1 MSCFSEVEDFVQAH
15 RPHGELTFW
24 ASSLSRQGYS
34 VRITCPRGVMLE
46 RWVLPQDAE
55 EDLLQSGL
63 LAFPN

>member
-1 MSCFSEVEDFVQAH
+1 MSCFSEVEEFVQAH
-15 RPHGELTFW
+15 GACGELTFW

-34 VRITCPRGVMLE
+34 VRITCPCGVAFE

-55 EDLLQSGL
+55 DDLFGSGL